1 MKRGQQT
8 LSAEVKEIG
17 SQIALWRSSREK
29 QSAMPPELWTAAAG
43 LAQRYGINPVARA
56 LRLSYDS
63 LKRRVL
69 DLDRSRQAQSAG
81 AMGFVELDQFKIGS
95 ATDCGVV
102 EVEVCDRDGQRM
114 TIRLTG
120 RSDVDVTSMVSAFWR
135 RGG

>member
-1 MKRGQQT
+1 MKRRQQS
-8 LSAEVKEIG
+8 LSVEVKEIG
-17 SQIALWRSSREK
+17 SQIELWRSSREK
-29 QSAMPPELWTAAAG
+29 QSAMPSELWTAAAQ

-63 LKRRVL
+63 LKRHVL
-69 DLDRSRQAQSAG
+69 DLDGSRKAQSAG
-81 AMGFVELDQFKIGS
+81 AIGFVELDQFKFGPAS
-95 ATDCGVV
+95 DCGVV
-102 EVEVCDRDGQRM
+102 EVDVCDRDGQRM